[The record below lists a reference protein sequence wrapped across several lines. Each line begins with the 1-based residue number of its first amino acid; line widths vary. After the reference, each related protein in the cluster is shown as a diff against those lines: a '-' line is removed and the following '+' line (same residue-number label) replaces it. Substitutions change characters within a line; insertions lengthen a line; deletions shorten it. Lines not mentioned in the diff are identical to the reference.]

1 MPVAAHEALRVGYNV
16 NENEQRGVG
25 NSHGNLLS
33 SLTASVRIYGPG
45 RSATPGSARIP
56 QTYLRFL
63 VGAFFA
69 DFDLAFAAF
78 ATGFFPKS
86 PSSQP

>member
-1 MPVAAHEALRVGYNV
+1 LQPWQWSVFGFGDGNAGGNGRVK
-16 NENEQRGVG
+16 Q
-25 NSHGNLLS
+25 LS
-33 SLTASVRIYGPG
+33 DAFC
-45 RSATPGSARIP
+45 RIP

-69 DFDLAFAAF
+69 DFDLGFAAF